1 MKSIKLVVTAAHRS
15 EYPDPITFDKGAP
28 LCIGEKYSGNENW
41 EEWYLCSTPGQKD
54 GWMPGQV
61 IEWIDNASGIAKEAY
76 TAKELDV
83 DPGEILL
90 GSKELNEWIWCK
102 RLSQTEEGWV
112 PLRNIQKL
120 HLHIRYSED

>member
-54 GWMPGQV
+54 GW
-61 IEWIDNASGIAKEAY
+61 
-76 TAKELDV
+76 
-83 DPGEILL
+83 
-90 GSKELNEWIWCK
+90 
-102 RLSQTEEGWV
+102 V